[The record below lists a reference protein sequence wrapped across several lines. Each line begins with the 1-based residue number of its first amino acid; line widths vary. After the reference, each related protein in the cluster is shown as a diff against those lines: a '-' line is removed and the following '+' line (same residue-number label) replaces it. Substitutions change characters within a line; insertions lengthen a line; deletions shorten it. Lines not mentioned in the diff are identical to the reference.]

1 MKHNILL
8 LMAVL
13 LLCAC
18 GRNKEEQQGNE
29 FMVNGDII
37 TVDPNSPILEKL
49 TTETVSI
56 GNYSIEFSTSC
67 EARPLPACY
76 AEVANPCSGRITRS
90 LVRLGQRVQ
99 AGSPLFEMNAP
110 DYNEVVKSYLEA
122 KGEMTL
128 AQQNYNRVKELFQ
141 NRVASQRDLD
151 EAKLAYETQQHE
163 YQSYRAALQA
173 YQVNPDNVVMGAPL
187 IVRAPIAGE
196 VLKCDIVIGQFLKD
210 DAEPV
215 VVVADINKV
224 WVVANVKEKD
234 LPMLEGVEDVMVSLV
249 AMPNDTIKG
258 KICHVSELLDAET
271 RSVEVMIECENPQ
284 RHIKPGMY
292 GTVSFN
298 CTEKPAVRIP
308 TSALLQEEE
317 NAYVLV
323 TISNNQF
330 RRAAVVCSESKDDFT
345 LVESGINEGDKI
357 VVSGAFYMLSAR

>member
-29 FMVNGDII
+29 LTLNGDII

-90 LVRLGQRVQ
+90 FVRLGQRVQ
-99 AGSPLFEMNAP
+99 AGAPLFEINAP
-110 DYNEVVKSYLEA
+110 DYNETVRAYLQA
-122 KGEMTL
+122 KGEMNQ
-128 AQQNYNRVKELFQ
+128 AQQNLNRVKSLNQ
-141 NRVASQRDLD
+141 NRVASQRDLE
-151 EAKLAYETQQHE
+151 EATLDFQNKQQE
-163 YQSYRAALQA
+163 YQSYRAALRA
-173 YQVNPDNVVMGAPL
+173 FQVNPDEVGVGAPL
-187 IVRAPIAGE
+187 IVRAPITGE
-196 VLKCDIVIGQFLKD
+196 VMKCDIVIGQYLKD

-323 TISNNQF
+323 AISNNQF